1 MHRPLVRMLPLA
13 MMKTIPLLPLEWASA
28 HHPSYLNQIYSH
40 THLQGQ
46 SLDGLHGVLNP
57 MSRLPLVTVP
67 LEEDLTL
74 VHNHREE
81 LNTNT
86 ALTI

>member
-1 MHRPLVRMLPLA
+1 MLPLA
-13 MMKTIPLLPLEWASA
+13 MMKMILLLPWGWASA
-28 HHPSYLNQIYSH
+28 RHLSYLNQTYSH

-46 SLDGLHGVLNP
+46 NPDGPRGVLNP

-74 VHNHREE
+74 VHNHRGE